1 MVEILYLLVA
11 AVVAVLVFS
20 RLGLGSVL
28 GYLAAGAIIGPFGLA
43 LITDAENLRHI
54 GEFGVVFLLFM
65 IGIEMK
71 PQRLWIMR
79 NAVFGL
85 GGSQV
90 LITGLV
96 LTALTYFIAGLT
108 IEMSL
113 VIGFGLALSST
124 AFGIQL
130 LSERNELN
138 SQYGRNSFA
147 ILLFQDLAVVPLM
160 VLLPLLAAPQS
171 GLSSSFGIAFVQGVG
186 MLLAVLLIG
195 RYAIGP
201 IMHAIAR
208 LGNSDAFVALTLLL
222 VLGISWMME
231 LVGLSL
237 AMGAFIAGVMLA
249 DSEYRHQV
257 EADILPFRGLL
268 LGVFFMSVGMS
279 LNPSTIIDHL
289 LIVTG
294 VTVGL
299 LAIKTLLIIVIARI
313 WRLSTPTALRSG
325 FLLSQSGE
333 FGFVLFSL
341 AISHQLLTPEIA
353 NVLVAIIVLTM
364 IATPLMLFFGHQL
377 AERFEGKETLDQVP
391 VLDESLK
398 PVLIAGFGRVGQTVA
413 NMLIAADVPYL
424 AIDADAD
431 CVAHARRQGYRVY
444 YGSAARPEVLRS
456 VGAENARLLVVTLD
470 DAKAAEGLVRTARR
484 MCPDVP
490 VHVRARDWDIVDLF
504 VELGVSHAMPETVES
519 SLRLGAAALEAAG
532 VDPERRRELFDEL
545 SAENFAKMRSFN
557 KPQE

>member
-1 MVEILYLLVA
+1 MVEILYLLIA
-11 AVVAVLVFS
+11 AVIAVLIFS

-28 GYLAAGAIIGPFGLA
+28 GYLVAGAIIGPYGFE

-79 NAVFGL
+79 HAVFGL
-85 GGSQV
+85 GGCQV
-90 LITGLV
+90 MITGIV
-96 LTALTYFIAGLT
+96 LSALTYFVA
-108 IEMSL
+108 EQSFEVSL

-160 VLLPLLAAPQS
+160 VLLPLLAVADS
-171 GLSSSFGIAFVQGVG
+171 GISSSFGISILKGAG
-186 MLLAVLLIG
+186 MLLAVLVLG

-237 AMGAFIAGVMLA
+237 AMGAFVAGVMLA
-249 DSEYRHQV
+249 NSEYRHQI
-257 EADILPFRGLL
+257 EADVLPFRGLL
-268 LGVFFMSVGMS
+268 LGLFFMSVGMS
-279 LNPSTIIDHL
+279 LNPGTVADNLAVVLGGTIGLLVIKAL
-289 LIVTG
+289 LIF
-294 VTVGL
+294 
-299 LAIKTLLIIVIARI
+299 IIAKV
-313 WRLSTPTALRSG
+313 WRLSTATALRSG
-325 FLLSQSGE
+325 FLLAQAGE

-341 AISHQLLTPEIA
+341 AASHALLSPEMVDI
-353 NVLVAIIVLTM
+353 LIAIIVLTM
-364 IATPLMLFFGHQL
+364 VATPLMLFMGHRL
-377 AERFEGKETLDQVP
+377 AAKFENSQSMDQVP
-391 VLDESLK
+391 VLDESMK
-398 PVLIAGFGRVGQTVA
+398 PVLIAGFGRVGETVA

-431 CVAHARRQGYRVY
+431 CVAHARRRGYQVY

-456 VGAENARLLVVTLD
+456 VGAKNARLLVVTLD
-470 DAKAAEGLVRTARR
+470 NAKTAEALVRTARR

-490 VHVRARDWDIVDLF
+490 VHVRARDWDIADMF

-532 VDPERRRELFDEL
+532 VDPERRRELFEDL
-545 SAENFAKMRSFN
+545 SAENFAKMRSFGQP
-557 KPQE
+557 KD

>member
-1 MVEILYLLVA
+1 MIEILYLLVA
-11 AVVAVLVFS
+11 AVLAVLIFS

-28 GYLAAGAIIGPFGLA
+28 GYLAAGATIGPYGFE
-43 LITDAENLRHI
+43 LITDAENLLHI

-79 NAVFGL
+79 QAVFGL
-85 GGSQV
+85 GGCQV
-90 LITGLV
+90 MITGAV
-96 LTALTYFIAGLT
+96 LAALAYFIADLSL
-108 IEMSL
+108 EVSL

-160 VLLPLLAAPQS
+160 VLLPLLAAPHS
-171 GLSSSFGIAFVQGVG
+171 GVSSSLGMAALQGAG
-186 MLLAVLLIG
+186 MLIAVIVLG

-201 IMHAIAR
+201 VMHAIAK

-237 AMGAFIAGVMLA
+237 AMGAFVAGVMLA

-257 EADILPFRGLL
+257 EADVLPFRGLL

-279 LNPSTIIDHL
+279 LNPNTVMDNFSVVLGATVAL
-289 LIVTG
+289 LV
-294 VTVGL
+294 
-299 LAIKTLLIIVIARI
+299 IKAFLIFITARL
-313 WRLSTPTALRSG
+313 WRLSTATSLRSG

-341 AISHQLLTPEIA
+341 AVSHALLTPDMA
-353 NVLVAIIVLTM
+353 DVLIAIIVLTM
-364 IATPLMLFFGHQL
+364 VATPLMLLIGHRL
-377 AERFEGKETLDQVP
+377 AAKIENNKPMDQAP
-391 VLDESLK
+391 VMDESMK
-398 PVLIAGFGRVGQTVA
+398 PVLIAGFGRVGETVA

-431 CVAHARRQGYRVY
+431 CVAHARRRGYQVY

-456 VGAENARLLVVTLD
+456 VGAKNARLLVVTLD
-470 DAKAAEGLVRTARR
+470 NAKAAEGLVRTARR

-490 VHVRARDWDIVDLF
+490 VHVRARDWDIVDMF

-532 VDPERRRELFDEL
+532 VDPDRRRELFEDL
-545 SAENFAKMRSFN
+545 SAENFAKMRAFS
-557 KPQE
+557 KAKE

>member
-1 MVEILYLLVA
+1 MIEILYLLVA
-11 AVVAVLVFS
+11 AVLAVLVFS

-28 GYLAAGAIIGPFGLA
+28 GYLAAGAVIGPYGFELV
-43 LITDAENLRHI
+43 TDAENLRHI

-79 NAVFGL
+79 QAVFGL
-85 GGSQV
+85 GGCQV
-90 LITGLV
+90 MLTGIV
-96 LTALTYFIAGLT
+96 LSGMVFVLAELSV
-108 IEMSL
+108 EVSL
-113 VIGFGLALSST
+113 VIGFGMALSST

-171 GLSSSFGIAFVQGVG
+171 AVSTSLGLAMLQGAA
-186 MLLAVLLIG
+186 MLVAVIVIG
-195 RYAIGP
+195 RFAIGP

-208 LGNSDAFVALTLLL
+208 IGNSDAFVALTLLL
-222 VLGISWMME
+222 VLGISWVME
-231 LVGLSL
+231 QVGLSL
-237 AMGAFIAGVMLA
+237 AMGAFVAGVMLA

-257 EADILPFRGLL
+257 EADVLPFRGLL

-279 LNPSTIIDHL
+279 LNPST
-289 LIVTG
+289 VTG
-294 VTVGL
+294 NLTLVLGATVGL
-299 LAIKTLLIIVIARI
+299 LLTKMLLIVGVARL
-313 WRLSTPTALRSG
+313 WRLSLSSSLRSG
-325 FLLSQSGE
+325 FLLSQAGE

-341 AISHQLLTPEIA
+341 AVSNALLTPELA
-353 NVLVAIIVLTM
+353 DTLVAIVVLSM
-364 IATPLMLFFGHQL
+364 VVTPLMVWMGSKLADQL
-377 AERFEGKETLDQVP
+377 DSKQTLDQAP
-391 VLDESLK
+391 VMDESMK
-398 PVLIAGFGRVGQTVA
+398 PVLIAGFGRVGETVA
-413 NMLIAADVPYL
+413 NMLIAVDVPYL

-431 CVAHARRQGYRVY
+431 RVAHARRRGYHVY

-456 VGAENARLLVVTLD
+456 VGAKNARLLVVTLD
-470 DAKAAEGLVRTARR
+470 DAKAAEGLVRTVRR

-532 VDPERRRELFDEL
+532 VDADRRRELFEEL
-545 SAENFAKMRSFN
+545 SAENFAKMRAFSQS
-557 KPQE
+557 KG

>member
-1 MVEILYLLVA
+1 MIEILYLLVA
-11 AVVAVLVFS
+11 AVAAVLIFS

-28 GYLAAGAIIGPFGLA
+28 GYLVAGAIIGPYGFELV
-43 LITDAENLRHI
+43 TDAENLRHI

-79 NAVFGL
+79 QAVFGL
-85 GGSQV
+85 GGCQV
-90 LITGLV
+90 MITGIV
-96 LTALTYFIAGLT
+96 IAALAYLIADLS
-108 IEMSL
+108 IEVSL

-138 SQYGRNSFA
+138 RQYGRNSFA
-147 ILLFQDLAVVPLM
+147 ILLLQDLAVVPLM
-160 VLLPLLAAPQS
+160 VLLPLLAAPHS
-171 GLSSSFGIAFVQGVG
+171 GVSTSFGIAILQGAG
-186 MLLAVLLIG
+186 MLLAVIVLG
-195 RYAIGP
+195 RFALGP

-237 AMGAFIAGVMLA
+237 AMGAFVAGVMLA

-257 EADILPFRGLL
+257 EADVLPFRGLL

-279 LNPSTIIDHL
+279 LNP
-289 LIVTG
+289 G
-294 VTVGL
+294 TVVDNLVVVLGATAGL
-299 LAIKTLLIIVIARI
+299 LVIKTLLIFIIARI
-313 WRLSTPTALRSG
+313 WRLSTATALRSG
-325 FLLSQSGE
+325 FLLSQAGE

-341 AISHQLLTPEIA
+341 AASHALLSPEMVDI
-353 NVLVAIIVLTM
+353 LIAIIVLTM
-364 IATPLMLFFGHQL
+364 VATPLMLFLGHRL
-377 AERFEGKETLDQVP
+377 AARLDASQPMDQMP
-391 VLDESLK
+391 VLDEKMK
-398 PVLIAGFGRVGQTVA
+398 PVLIAGFGRVGETVA

-431 CVAHARRQGYRVY
+431 CVAHARRRGYRVY

-456 VGAENARLLVVTLD
+456 VGAKNARLLVVTLD
-470 DAKAAEGLVRTARR
+470 NAKAAESLIRTARR

-490 VHVRARDWDIVDLF
+490 VHVRARDWDIVDMF

-532 VDPERRRELFDEL
+532 VDPERRRELFEEL
-545 SAENFAKMRSFN
+545 SAKNFAKMRSFSKTKN
-557 KPQE
+557 

>member
-1 MVEILYLLVA
+1 MIEILYLLLA
-11 AVVAVLVFS
+11 AVLAVLIFS

-28 GYLAAGAIIGPFGLA
+28 GYLAAGAIIGPYGFE

-79 NAVFGL
+79 QAVFGL
-85 GGSQV
+85 GGCQV
-90 LITGLV
+90 MITGFV
-96 LTALTYFIAGLT
+96 LAAMAYFIAGLT
-108 IEMSL
+108 LEVSL

-160 VLLPLLAAPQS
+160 VLLPLLAAPHS
-171 GLSSSFGIAFVQGVG
+171 GVSSSLGIAALQGVG
-186 MLLAVLLIG
+186 MLLAVILLG

-201 IMHAIAR
+201 VMHAIAK

-237 AMGAFIAGVMLA
+237 AMGAFVAGVMLA

-257 EADILPFRGLL
+257 EADVLPFRGLL

-279 LNPSTIIDHL
+279 LNPGTVIENFAAVI
-289 LIVTG
+289 G
-294 VTVGL
+294 ATVGL
-299 LAIKTLLIIVIARI
+299 LVIKAILIFGIARL

-341 AISHQLLTPEIA
+341 AVSHALLTPEMADI
-353 NVLVAIIVLTM
+353 LIAIIVLTM
-364 IATPLMLFFGHQL
+364 VATPLMLSVGHRL
-377 AERFEGKETLDQVP
+377 AARLENSLPLDQAP
-391 VLDESLK
+391 VMDESMK
-398 PVLIAGFGRVGQTVA
+398 PVLIAGFGRVGETVA
-413 NMLIAADVPYL
+413 NMLIATNVPYL

-431 CVAHARRQGYRVY
+431 CVAHARRRGYQVY

-456 VGAENARLLVVTLD
+456 VGAKNARLVVVTLD
-470 DAKAAEGLVRTARR
+470 NAKAAEGLVRTVRR

-490 VHVRARDWDIVDLF
+490 VHVRARDWDIVDMF

-532 VDPERRRELFDEL
+532 VDPDRRRELFEDL
-545 SAENFAKMRSFN
+545 SAENFAKMRSFS
-557 KPQE
+557 KSKD

>member
-1 MVEILYLLVA
+1 MIEILYLLVA
-11 AVVAVLVFS
+11 AVVAVLIFS

-90 LITGLV
+90 LITGVV
-96 LTALTYFIAGLT
+96 LTTLTYFIAGLT
-108 IEMSL
+108 VEMSL

-130 LSERNELN
+130 MSERNELN

-147 ILLFQDLAVVPLM
+147 ILLFQDLVVVPLM
-160 VLLPLLAAPQS
+160 VLLPLLAAPQT
-171 GLSSSFGIAFVQGVG
+171 GVSSSFGIAFVQGAG

-195 RYAIGP
+195 RYALGP

-237 AMGAFIAGVMLA
+237 AMGAFIAGVLLA
-249 DSEYRHQV
+249 DSQYRHQI
-257 EADILPFRGLL
+257 EADMLPFRGLL
-268 LGVFFMSVGMS
+268 LGLFFMSVGMS
-279 LNPSTIIDHL
+279 LNPEPVLENAGLVLGGTAL
-289 LIVTG
+289 LLVLK
-294 VTVGL
+294 TV
-299 LAIKTLLIIVIARI
+299 IIVIARI

-364 IATPLMLFFGHQL
+364 IATPLMLFFGHRL
-377 AERFEGKETLDQVP
+377 AERFEGKEALDQAP
-391 VLDESLK
+391 ILDDSMK

-431 CVAHARRQGYRVY
+431 CVARARRQGYKVY

-470 DAKAAEGLVRTARR
+470 NAKAAEGLVRTARR

-490 VHVRARDWDIVDLF
+490 VHVRAHDWDIVDLF
-504 VELGVSHAMPETVES
+504 VELGASHAMPETVES

-532 VDPERRRELFDEL
+532 VDPERRRELFEEL
-545 SAENFAKMRSFN
+545 TAENFAKMRSFS
-557 KPQE
+557 KAQE

>member
-1 MVEILYLLVA
+1 MIEILYLLAAAVA
-11 AVVAVLVFS
+11 AVLIFS

-28 GYLAAGAIIGPFGLA
+28 GYLAAGAIIGPYGFELV
-43 LITDAENLRHI
+43 TDAENLRHI

-79 NAVFGL
+79 KAVFGL
-85 GGSQV
+85 GGCQV
-90 LITGLV
+90 MITGIV
-96 LTALTYFIAGLT
+96 IAALAYLIAGVS
-108 IEMSL
+108 IEVSL

-160 VLLPLLAAPQS
+160 VLLPLLAAPHS
-171 GLSSSFGIAFVQGVG
+171 GVSTSFGIAILQGAG
-186 MLLAVLLIG
+186 MLLTVLVLG
-195 RYAIGP
+195 RYALGP

-237 AMGAFIAGVMLA
+237 AMGAFVAGVMLA

-257 EADILPFRGLL
+257 EADVLPFRGLL

-279 LNPSTIIDHL
+279 LNPGTVMNNFA
-289 LIVTG
+289 IVIG
-294 VTVGL
+294 ATVGL
-299 LAIKTLLIIVIARI
+299 LVLKAILIFSIARI
-313 WRLSTPTALRSG
+313 WRLPTATALRSG
-325 FLLSQSGE
+325 FLLSQAGE

-341 AISHQLLTPEIA
+341 AASHALLPPEMVDI
-353 NVLVAIIVLTM
+353 LIAIIVLTM
-364 IATPLMLFFGHQL
+364 VATPLMLFLGHRW
-377 AERFEGKETLDQVP
+377 AARFDDKQSMDQAP
-391 VLDESLK
+391 VLDESSK
-398 PVLIAGFGRVGQTVA
+398 PVLIAGFGRVGETVA

-431 CVAHARRQGYRVY
+431 CVAHARRRGYQVY

-456 VGAENARLLVVTLD
+456 VGAKNARLLVVTLD
-470 DAKAAEGLVRTARR
+470 NAKAAEGLVRTARR

-490 VHVRARDWDIVDLF
+490 VHVRARDWDIVDMF

-532 VDPERRRELFDEL
+532 VDPERRRELFEEL
-545 SAENFAKMRSFN
+545 SAENFAKMRTFS
-557 KPQE
+557 KTKD

>member
-11 AVVAVLVFS
+11 AVAAVLIFS

-28 GYLAAGAIIGPFGLA
+28 GYLAAGAVIGPYGFELV
-43 LITDAENLRHI
+43 TDAENLRHI

-79 NAVFGL
+79 QAVFGL
-85 GGSQV
+85 GGCQV
-90 LITGLV
+90 LISGVV
-96 LTALTYFIAGLT
+96 LAALAYLLADLS
-108 IEMSL
+108 IEVSL

-160 VLLPLLAAPQS
+160 VLLPLLAAPHS
-171 GLSSSFGIAFVQGVG
+171 GISSSFGIAILQGAG
-186 MLLAVLLIG
+186 MLLAVLVLG
-195 RYAIGP
+195 RYALKP
-201 IMHAIAR
+201 IMHAIAK

-237 AMGAFIAGVMLA
+237 AMGAFVAGVMLA
-249 DSEYRHQV
+249 DSEYRHQI
-257 EADILPFRGLL
+257 EADVLPFRGLL

-279 LNPSTIIDHL
+279 LNPGTVADNL
-289 LIVTG
+289 VVVLG
-294 VTVGL
+294 ATVGL
-299 LAIKTLLIIVIARI
+299 LAIKTALIFIIARI

-325 FLLSQSGE
+325 FLLSQAGE
-333 FGFVLFSL
+333 FGFVIFSL
-341 AISHQLLTPEIA
+341 AASHALLSPEMVDI
-353 NVLVAIIVLTM
+353 LIAIIVLTM
-364 IATPLMLFFGHQL
+364 VATPLMLFMGH
-377 AERFEGKETLDQVP
+377 RFAARIDARRPMDQMP
-391 VLDESLK
+391 VMDESMK
-398 PVLIAGFGRVGQTVA
+398 PVLIAGFGRVGETVA

-424 AIDADAD
+424 AIDEDAD
-431 CVAHARRQGYRVY
+431 CVAHARRRGYQVY

-456 VGAENARLLVVTLD
+456 VGAKNARLLVVTLD
-470 DAKAAEGLVRTARR
+470 NAKAAEGLVRTARR

-490 VHVRARDWDIVDLF
+490 VHVRARDWDVVDMF

-532 VDPERRRELFDEL
+532 VDPERRRALFEEL
-545 SAENFAKMRSFN
+545 SAENFAKMRSFS
-557 KPQE
+557 KTSD